1 MNITNWITARR
12 ITDHFL
18 EWERFI
24 EWPAPAGPKAYGKAM
39 ASPNFSPLW
48 YPTVEALIYPT
59 PNRLLNNIEKRENE
73 EKYFCNG

>member
-1 MNITNWITARR
+1 MT
-12 ITDHFL
+12 
-18 EWERFI
+18 
-24 EWPAPAGPKAYGKAM
+24 PAGPKAYGKAM